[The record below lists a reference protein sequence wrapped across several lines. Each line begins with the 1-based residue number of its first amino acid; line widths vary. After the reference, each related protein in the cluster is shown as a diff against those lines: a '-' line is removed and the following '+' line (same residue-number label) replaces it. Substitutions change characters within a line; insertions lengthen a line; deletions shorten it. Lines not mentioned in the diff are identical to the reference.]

1 MDLRYI
7 DIGVNLMGK
16 QFDKDREEVV
26 RDSLK
31 EGVGLIITGTDLKSN
46 QAAVDYIGEKMP
58 EKTKSEAKRS

>member
-31 EGVGLIITGTDLKSN
+31 KGSGAN
-46 QAAVDYIGEKMP
+46 HNRY
-58 EKTKSEAKRS
+58 